1 MEPAPGER
9 LLRFVGD
16 RVRFT
21 LHASAERAG
30 WRALLRTN
38 LGRAAA
44 RRREIIA
51 AHAGGAAAAGAS
63 WRDVPMKK
71 NGDAW
76 EIELPLAEVGCFK
89 AKAYLLDEKNWQH
102 WPEGADAGISV
113 HPNFARTANTIYCAF
128 PRLFG
133 ATKNLPSARDE
144 KLEAQIKALDGKN
157 FTVIPPSG
165 KLRDLTRQLPHIVQ
179 TLGCRII
186 HLLPVHPTPTTY
198 ARFGRFGSPYAALD
212 LTAVDP
218 ALVEFDKRTTGVD
231 QFRELTGAAHSLGA
245 RVFIDIV
252 INHTGWG
259 STLQENH
266 H

>member
-1 MEPAPGER
+1 MPQPAIMTPAPGER

-21 LHASAERAG
+21 LRAGAERAG

-63 WRDVPMKK
+63 WRDVPMQKTAD
-71 NGDAW
+71 GW

-102 WPEGADAGISV
+102 WPDGADVGISV

-128 PRLFG
+128 TRLFG
-133 ATKNLPSARDE
+133 ATKNLPSA
-144 KLEAQIKALDGKN
+144 ATKN
-157 FTVIPPSG
+157 SRRKSSRSTRKISPSS
-165 KLRDLTRQLPHIVQ
+165 RRPANSATSRASCRTSSTARLPHPSSAARASDADDLRALRPFRQSVRRA
-179 TLGCRII
+179 GFDRGGSRARRI
-186 HLLPVHPTPTTY
+186 
-198 ARFGRFGSPYAALD
+198 R
-212 LTAVDP
+212 
-218 ALVEFDKRTTGVD
+218 
-231 QFRELTGAAHSLGA
+231 QAHH
-245 RVFIDIV
+245 R
-252 INHTGWG
+252 H
-259 STLQENH
+259 
-266 H
+266 